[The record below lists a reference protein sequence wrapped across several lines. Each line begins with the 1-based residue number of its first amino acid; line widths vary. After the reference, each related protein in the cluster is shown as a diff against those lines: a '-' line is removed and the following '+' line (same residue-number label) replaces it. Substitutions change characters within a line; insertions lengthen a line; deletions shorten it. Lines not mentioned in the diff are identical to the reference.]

1 MSKEFRVLAV
11 VCLLALGVLA
21 LTACGGGGSPLPT
34 PRPAED
40 VGTTADSAAKDSYQA
55 TWEGYLRDSIAAEN
69 QREGIKLSML
79 QRYEKPSITAQ
90 NTGGL
95 LKETELVEDRT
106 VFNLLN
112 SATTA
117 SALAEFDI
125 RITFVDGD
133 TDTRTCKIQ
142 VSIEQD
148 PETKL
153 WYVINPGPLPIFN
166 VCAKS

>member
-21 LTACGGGGSPLPT
+21 LTACGGGGNPLPT

-40 VGTTADSAAKDSYQA
+40 VGTTADSAARDTYQA
-55 TWEGYLRDSIAAEN
+55 TWEAYLRDSIAAEN
-69 QREGIKLSML
+69 QQEQIKLSML
-79 QRYEKPSITAQ
+79 QRYEKPSITSQ

-95 LKETELVEDRT
+95 IKETELIEDRT

-117 SALAEFDI
+117 SSLAEFDI

-142 VSIEQD
+142 VGIEQD
-148 PETKL
+148 PESKL
-153 WYVINPGPLPIFN
+153 WYVLNPGPLPIHS

>member
-11 VCLLALGVLA
+11 TCLMIFGVLA

-40 VGTTADSAAKDSYQA
+40 VGTTADSAAKDTYQA
-55 TWEGYLRDSIAAEN
+55 TWEAYLRDSIAAQN
-69 QREGIKLSML
+69 QQEQIKLSMI
-79 QRYEKPSITAQ
+79 QRYEKPGITVQ

-95 LKETELVEDRT
+95 IKEIELLEDRT

-117 SALAEFDI
+117 SSLSEFDI

-133 TDTRTCKIQ
+133 TDTRTCKI
-142 VSIEQD
+142 
-148 PETKL
+148 
-153 WYVINPGPLPIFN
+153 
-166 VCAKS
+166 